1 MNLFRWMTESL
12 FDRLIWTSLQ
22 AALLI
27 GLVWLIVRLLP
38 RLPAAMRSL
47 LWWLVAAQLMLGL
60 LTVAPVPLPWLPAA
74 SGHAAAAP
82 ADDSRNDTTTIETSA
97 DYVPAA
103 WRLSTPSV
111 TRVPAVSTAM
121 RTALSPTVFTARN
134 VRLALIWLWFAGVLA
149 QLAWVARD
157 WRMARAVLRDS
168 LPLRDPQLQALCAE
182 RVAALNLRRVPA
194 LRVSPA
200 ITSPQVTGLWRPV
213 VLLPANQLLTPD
225 ESSLALA
232 HELAHLHRG
241 DLWLSW
247 IPTLAQ
253 RLFFFHPLVGWAM
266 REYALN
272 REAACDADVMRQ
284 LDAPQDYGRLLL
296 RLGVAHP
303 LHSGLAGASP
313 SFQNLKRRLIM
324 LQQTLHQPTT
334 RPRGWLLVA
343 LVALIGVLPYR
354 VTAGNANDSP
364 PSTQAALIPPPPPAP
379 PPPAPPFPPPPP
391 PPPAPPFPPPPPPP
405 PPPPDTGFSAH
416 HVSITTHD
424 DSDYGYALVDRDSV
438 VINGTDSDLA
448 TAKRLQRGSQP
459 VLWLREGSKSYLV
472 RDPAYIQRAKDA
484 FAPLTDL
491 SRQQGLLGGQQGRL
505 GGMQGALGARQG
517 ALGARQG
524 QLASQRARLAAL
536 TSLNSERDALK
547 SKEQALDA
555 GENELSRQQDELGKQ
570 QEALGRQQEAL
581 GAKQEA
587 LGKRQE
593 EASAQAQK
601 QLKALLDE
609 AIAKGSAQPTGMG

>member
-1 MNLFRWMTESL
+1 MSLFRWMAENL
-12 FDRLIWTSLQ
+12 FDRLAWTSLQ

-38 RLPAAMRSL
+38 HLSAAMRSL
-47 LWWLVAAQLMLGL
+47 LWWLVGAQLMLGL
-60 LTVAPVPLPWLPAA
+60 LTVAPVQLPWLPAISA
-74 SGHAAAAP
+74 HATTTS
-82 ADDSRNDTTTIETSA
+82 ADDPRNDTAPLEATA
-97 DYVPAA
+97 NYVPAA
-103 WRLSTPSV
+103 WRLAPPSV
-111 TRVPAVSTAM
+111 ARIPLTQTAM
-121 RTALSPTVFTARN
+121 PTAVAPTVFTAHN
-134 VRLALIWLWFAGVLA
+134 VRLALIWLWFASVLA
-149 QLAWVARD
+149 QLAWMARD

-194 LRVSPA
+194 LRVSHA

-213 VLLPANQLLTPD
+213 VLLPASQRLTPD

-232 HELAHLHRG
+232 HELAHLRRG

-253 RLFFFHPLVGWAM
+253 RLFFFHPLVAWAM

-313 SFQNLKRRLIM
+313 SFQNLKRRLTM
-324 LQQTLHQPTT
+324 LQQTLPQPTT
-334 RPRGWLLVA
+334 RLRGWLLVA
-343 LVALIGVLPYR
+343 FVALVGVLPYR
-354 VTAGNANDSP
+354 VTAGSASDNP
-364 PSTQAALIPPPPPAP
+364 PSTQAGELIPPSPPA
-379 PPPAPPFPPPPP
+379 PPPPP

-405 PPPPDTGFSAH
+405 PKVDTGFSAH

-424 DSDYGYALVDRDSV
+424 SSDYGYALLDRDSV
-438 VINGTDSDLA
+438 FVNGTDGDLS
-448 TAKRLQRGSQP
+448 TVKHLQQGTQP
-459 VLWLREGSKSYLV
+459 LLWVRQGDKAYVV
-472 RDPAYIQRAKDA
+472 RDAAYIQRAKDA
-484 FAPLTDL
+484 FAPLNAL
-491 SRQQGLLGGQQGRL
+491 SREQGLLGGQQGRL
-505 GGMQGALGARQG
+505 GGLQGALGARQG

-524 QLASQRARLAAL
+524 RLASQKARLAAL
-536 TSLNSERDALK
+536 TSLDSKQDALK
-547 SKEQALDA
+547 SNEQALDA
-555 GENELSRQQDELGKQ
+555 SESELSKQQDELGKQ
-570 QEALGRQQEAL
+570 QEELGRQQEAL

-593 EASAQAQK
+593 EASEQAQK

-609 AIAKGSAQPTGMG
+609 AIAKGAAQSVAMG